1 MHSNLTRKCGKT
13 NSPVRMNTLLN
24 GNKVAEETEESH
36 KIDMRTKIRQLL
48 ESYEATETILTP
60 EELADKVKSELEID
74 DEDLSNF
81 TFIEAGNVLNQT
93 AYEYVKKEDRIVLIP
108 HCLRDTEKCIAP
120 IDDEGYHCKKCGA
133 CIIAEITRAAED
145 RGIKW
150 YMVGG
155 GSHAINIVK
164 NARPRAVFG
173 IACFDDAKL
182 GVEKVGKF
190 GIPTQAVLLSK
201 AGCVN
206 TEVEIDRVLVK
217 LDLPDSNE

>member
-1 MHSNLTRKCGKT
+1 M
-13 NSPVRMNTLLN
+13 LN
-24 GNKVAEETEESH
+24 RHEVTEETEEAH
-36 KIDMRTKIRQLL
+36 KIDMRVKIRQLL
-48 ESYEATETILTP
+48 ESFEATETMLTP
-60 EELADKVKSELEID
+60 QELADKVKSELEIN

-81 TFIEAGNVLNQT
+81 TFIEAGNVLDQS

-108 HCLRDTEKCIAP
+108 HCLRNAEKCIAP
-120 IDDEGYHCKKCGA
+120 IDDEGYHCEKCGA
-133 CIIAEITRAAED
+133 CIIAEITQAAED

-173 IACFDDAKL
+173 IACYDDAKL
-182 GVEKVGKF
+182 GVEKVGEY

-206 TEVEIDRVLVK
+206 TEVEIDKVIAT
-217 LDLPDSNE
+217 LDLPDSSE

>member
-1 MHSNLTRKCGKT
+1 M
-13 NSPVRMNTLLN
+13 LN
-24 GNKVAEETEESH
+24 GHKVTEEAH
-36 KIDMRTKIRQLL
+36 KIDMRVKIRQLL
-48 ESYEATETILTP
+48 ESFEATETMLTP
-60 EELADKVKSELEID
+60 QELADKVKLELEID

-81 TFIEAGNVLNQT
+81 TYIEAGNVLDQS

-108 HCLRDTEKCIAP
+108 HCLRNAENCIAP
-120 IDDEGYHCKKCGA
+120 IDDEGYHCEKCGA
-133 CIIAEITRAAED
+133 CIIAEITQAAED

-173 IACFDDAKL
+173 IACYDDAKL
-182 GVEKVGKF
+182 GVEKVGEY

-206 TEVEIDRVLVK
+206 TEVEIDKVIAT
-217 LDLPDSNE
+217 LDLPDSSE

>member
-1 MHSNLTRKCGKT
+1 MLDGQKT
-13 NSPVRMNTLLN
+13 
-24 GNKVAEETEESH
+24 AEETENLH
-36 KIDMRTKIRQLL
+36 KIEIRAKIRELL
-48 ESYEATETILTP
+48 ETYAATETILTS
-60 EELADKVKSELEID
+60 EELTEKVRLELEIV
-74 DEDLSNF
+74 DEGLTNF
-81 TFIEAGNVLNQT
+81 TSIEAGNVLNQS
-93 AYEYVKKEDRIVLIP
+93 AYEYVKQEDRIVLIP
-108 HCLRDTEKCIAP
+108 HCLRDVEKCIAP
-120 IDDEGYHCKKCGA
+120 IDEEGYHCEKCGA
-133 CIIAEITRAAED
+133 CVIAEITQAAED

-182 GVEKVGKF
+182 GVQKVGAY

-206 TEVEIDRVLVK
+206 TEVEIDKVLATM
-217 LDLPDSNE
+217 DLPDFSE

>member
-1 MHSNLTRKCGKT
+1 
-13 NSPVRMNTLLN
+13 LLN
-24 GNKVAEETEESH
+24 RHKVAEETEEAH
-36 KIDMRTKIRQLL
+36 TIDMRVRIRQLL
-48 ESYEATETILTP
+48 ESFEATETMLTP
-60 EELADKVKSELEID
+60 QELADKVKSELEIV

-81 TFIEAGNVLNQT
+81 TYIEAGNVLNQS

-108 HCLRDTEKCIAP
+108 HCLRNAEKCRAP
-120 IDDEGYHCKKCGA
+120 IDDEGYHCLKCGA
-133 CIIAEITRAAED
+133 CIIAEITQAAED

-155 GSHAINIVK
+155 GSHAIKIVK

-173 IACFDDAKL
+173 IACYDDAKL
-182 GVEKVGKF
+182 GVEKVGEY

-206 TEVEIDRVLVK
+206 TEVEIDKVIAT
-217 LDLPDSNE
+217 LDLPDSSD

>member
-1 MHSNLTRKCGKT
+1 MRISKLLDGHKT
-13 NSPVRMNTLLN
+13 
-24 GNKVAEETEESH
+24 AEKTEELH
-36 KIDMRTKIRQLL
+36 KVDIRCKIRELL
-48 ESYEATETILTP
+48 ETYAATETVLTA
-60 EELADKVKSELEID
+60 EELTEKVKLELEIG
-74 DEDLSNF
+74 DEDLINF
-81 TFIEAGNVLNQT
+81 TFIEAGNIINQD
-93 AYEYVKKEDRIVLIP
+93 AYEYVKQEDRIVLIP
-108 HCLRDTEKCIAP
+108 HCLRDAENCIAP
-120 IDDEGYHCKKCGA
+120 IDEDGYHCQKCGQ
-133 CIIAEITRAAED
+133 CIIAEITQAAED

-155 GSHAINIVK
+155 GSHAIKVVK

-182 GVEKVGKF
+182 AVDKIGEY

-217 LDLPDSNE
+217 LNICDSSD

>member
-1 MHSNLTRKCGKT
+1 M
-13 NSPVRMNTLLN
+13 LLN
-24 GNKVAEETEESH
+24 GNKASAEKVKDLH
-36 KIDMRTKIRQLL
+36 IINIRIKIRQLL

-60 EELADKVKSELEID
+60 EVLSEKVISELEID
-74 DEDLSNF
+74 DEELSNF
-81 TFIEAGNVLNQT
+81 TFIEAGNVLHQN

-108 HCLRDTEKCIAP
+108 HCLRNAEKCIAP
-120 IDDEGYHCKKCGA
+120 IDDEGYHCEKCGA
-133 CIIAEITRAAED
+133 CVIAEITQAAED

-182 GVEKVGKF
+182 GVQKVGEY

-206 TEVEIDRVLVK
+206 TEVEIDKVIAT
-217 LDLPDSNE
+217 LDLPDSSD

>member
-1 MHSNLTRKCGKT
+1 M
-13 NSPVRMNTLLN
+13 LN
-24 GNKVAEETEESH
+24 GHKVAEEKEETRT
-36 KIDMRTKIRQLL
+36 IDMRVKIRQLL
-48 ESYEATETILTP
+48 ESFEATETMLTP
-60 EELADKVKSELEID
+60 QELADRVKSELEID
-74 DEDLSNF
+74 DVDLSNF
-81 TFIEAGNVLNQT
+81 AFIEAGNVLNQS

-108 HCLRDTEKCIAP
+108 HCLRNAEKCIAP

-133 CIIAEITRAAED
+133 CIIAEITQAAED

-155 GSHAINIVK
+155 GSHAIQIVK
-164 NARPRAVFG
+164 KARPRAVFG
-173 IACFDDAKL
+173 IACYDDAKL
-182 GVEKVGKF
+182 GVEKVGEY

>member
-1 MHSNLTRKCGKT
+1 MLKGH
-13 NSPVRMNTLLN
+13 
-24 GNKVAEETEESH
+24 KVAEEAEETH
-36 KIDMRTKIRQLL
+36 VIDMRVKIRQLL
-48 ESYEATETILTP
+48 ESFEATETMLTP
-60 EELADKVKSELEID
+60 QELADKVKSELEIV

-81 TFIEAGNVLNQT
+81 TYIEAGNVLNQS

-108 HCLRDTEKCIAP
+108 HCLRNAEKCKAP

-133 CIIAEITRAAED
+133 CIIAEITQAAED

-155 GSHAINIVK
+155 GSHAIKIVK

-173 IACFDDAKL
+173 IACYDDAKL
-182 GVEKVGKF
+182 GVEKVGEY

-206 TEVEIDRVLVK
+206 TEVEIDKVIAT
-217 LDLPDSNE
+217 LDLPDSSD

>member
-1 MHSNLTRKCGKT
+1 MLKGH
-13 NSPVRMNTLLN
+13 
-24 GNKVAEETEESH
+24 KVAEEAEETH
-36 KIDMRTKIRQLL
+36 VIDMRVKIRQLL
-48 ESYEATETILTP
+48 ESFEATETMLTP
-60 EELADKVKSELEID
+60 QELADKVKSELEIV

-81 TFIEAGNVLNQT
+81 TYIEAGNVIHQS

-108 HCLRDTEKCIAP
+108 HCLRNAEKCIAP
-120 IDDEGYHCKKCGA
+120 IDDEGYHCEKCGA
-133 CIIAEITRAAED
+133 CIIAEITQAAED

-182 GVEKVGKF
+182 GVEKVGEY

-206 TEVEIDRVLVK
+206 TEVEIDKVIAT
-217 LDLPDSNE
+217 LDLPDSSE

>member
-1 MHSNLTRKCGKT
+1 MQK
-13 NSPVRMNTLLN
+13 LLN
-24 GNKVAEETEESH
+24 RHKVAEETEQAH
-36 KIDMRTKIRQLL
+36 TIDMRVKIRQLL
-48 ESYEATETILTP
+48 ESFEATETMLTP
-60 EELADKVKSELEID
+60 QELADKVKLELEID

-81 TFIEAGNVLNQT
+81 TYIEAGNVLNQS

-108 HCLRDTEKCIAP
+108 HCLRNAEKCIAP
-120 IDDEGYHCKKCGA
+120 IDDEGYHCEKCGA
-133 CIIAEITRAAED
+133 CIIAEITQAAED

-173 IACFDDAKL
+173 IACYDDAKL
-182 GVEKVGKF
+182 GVEKVGEY

-206 TEVEIDRVLVK
+206 TEVEIDKVIAT
-217 LDLPDSNE
+217 LDLPDSSD

>member
-1 MHSNLTRKCGKT
+1 M
-13 NSPVRMNTLLN
+13 LN
-24 GNKVAEETEESH
+24 GHKVTEEAH
-36 KIDMRTKIRQLL
+36 KIDMRVKIRQLL
-48 ESYEATETILTP
+48 ESFEATETMLTP
-60 EELADKVKSELEID
+60 QELADKVKLELEID

-81 TFIEAGNVLNQT
+81 TYIEAGNVLDQS

-108 HCLRDTEKCIAP
+108 HCLRNAEKCIAL
-120 IDDEGYHCKKCGA
+120 IDDEGYHCEKCGA
-133 CIIAEITRAAED
+133 CIIAEITQAAED

-173 IACFDDAKL
+173 IACYDDAKL
-182 GVEKVGKF
+182 GVEKVGEY

-206 TEVEIDRVLVK
+206 TEVEIDKVIAT
-217 LDLPDSNE
+217 LDLPDSSE

>member
-1 MHSNLTRKCGKT
+1 
-13 NSPVRMNTLLN
+13 
-24 GNKVAEETEESH
+24 
-36 KIDMRTKIRQLL
+36 L

-60 EELADKVKSELEID
+60 EVLSEKVISELEID
-74 DEDLSNF
+74 DEELSNF
-81 TFIEAGNVLNQT
+81 TFIEAGNVLHQN
-93 AYEYVKKEDRIVLIP
+93 AYEYVKKEDRILLIP
-108 HCLRDTEKCIAP
+108 HCLRNAEKCIAP
-120 IDDEGYHCKKCGA
+120 IDDEGYHCEKCGA
-133 CIIAEITRAAED
+133 CIITEITQAAED

-182 GVEKVGKF
+182 GVQKVGEY

-206 TEVEIDRVLVK
+206 TEVEIDKVIAT
-217 LDLPDSNE
+217 LDLPDSSD

>member
-1 MHSNLTRKCGKT
+1 
-13 NSPVRMNTLLN
+13 LLN
-24 GNKVAEETEESH
+24 RHKVAEETEQAH
-36 KIDMRTKIRQLL
+36 TIDMRVKIRQLL
-48 ESYEATETILTP
+48 ESFEATETMLTP
-60 EELADKVKSELEID
+60 QELADKVKSELEID

-81 TFIEAGNVLNQT
+81 TYIEAGNVLDQS

-108 HCLRDTEKCIAP
+108 HCLRNAEKCIAP

-133 CIIAEITRAAED
+133 CIIAEITQAAED

-155 GSHAINIVK
+155 GSHAIKIVK

-173 IACFDDAKL
+173 IACYDDAKL
-182 GVEKVGKF
+182 GVEKVGEY

-206 TEVEIDRVLVK
+206 TEVEIDKVIAT
-217 LDLPDSNE
+217 LDLPDSSD

>member
-1 MHSNLTRKCGKT
+1 M
-13 NSPVRMNTLLN
+13 LN
-24 GNKVAEETEESH
+24 RHKVTEEAH
-36 KIDMRTKIRQLL
+36 KIDMRVKIRQLL
-48 ESYEATETILTP
+48 ESFEATETMLTP
-60 EELADKVKSELEID
+60 QELADKVKLELEID

-81 TFIEAGNVLNQT
+81 TYIEAGNVLDQS

-108 HCLRDTEKCIAP
+108 HCLRNAEKCIAP
-120 IDDEGYHCKKCGA
+120 IDDEGYHCEKCGA
-133 CIIAEITRAAED
+133 CIIAEITQAAED

-173 IACFDDAKL
+173 IACYDDAKL
-182 GVEKVGKF
+182 GVEKVGEY

-206 TEVEIDRVLVK
+206 TEVEIDKVIAT
-217 LDLPDSNE
+217 LDLPDSSE

>member
-1 MHSNLTRKCGKT
+1 M
-13 NSPVRMNTLLN
+13 LN
-24 GNKVAEETEESH
+24 GHKVTEEAH
-36 KIDMRTKIRQLL
+36 KIDMRVKIRQLL
-48 ESYEATETILTP
+48 ESFEATETMLTP
-60 EELADKVKSELEID
+60 QELADKVKSELEIN

-81 TFIEAGNVLNQT
+81 TFIEAGNVLDQS

-108 HCLRDTEKCIAP
+108 HCLRNAENCIAP
-120 IDDEGYHCKKCGA
+120 IDDEGYHCEKCGA
-133 CIIAEITRAAED
+133 CIIAEITQAAED

-173 IACFDDAKL
+173 IACYDDAKL
-182 GVEKVGKF
+182 GVEKVGEY

-206 TEVEIDRVLVK
+206 TEVEIDKVIAT
-217 LDLPDSNE
+217 LDLPDSSE

>member
-1 MHSNLTRKCGKT
+1 
-13 NSPVRMNTLLN
+13 MNVLLN
-24 GNKVAEETEESH
+24 GHKTTTEKTEELH
-36 KIDMRTKIRQLL
+36 TIDICIKIRQLL
-48 ESYEATETILTP
+48 ESFEATETIHSP
-60 EELADKVKSELEID
+60 EELAEKVNSELGID

-81 TFIEAGNVLNQT
+81 TFIEAGNVIHQN

-108 HCLRDTEKCIAP
+108 HCLRNAEKCIAP
-120 IDDEGYHCKKCGA
+120 IDDEGYHCEKCGA
-133 CIIAEITRAAED
+133 CIIAEITQAAED
-145 RGIKW
+145 RGINW

-173 IACFDDAKL
+173 IACYDDAKL
-182 GVEKVGKF
+182 GVEKVGEY

-206 TEVEIDRVLVK
+206 TEVEIDKVIAT
-217 LDLPDSNE
+217 LDLPDSSD

>member
-1 MHSNLTRKCGKT
+1 MQI
-13 NSPVRMNTLLN
+13 LLN
-24 GNKVAEETEESH
+24 RHKVAEETEETRT
-36 KIDMRTKIRQLL
+36 IDMRVKIRQLL
-48 ESYEATETILTP
+48 ESFEATETMLTP
-60 EELADKVKSELEID
+60 QELADRVKSELEID
-74 DEDLSNF
+74 DVDLSNF
-81 TFIEAGNVLNQT
+81 AFIEAGNVLNQS

-108 HCLRDTEKCIAP
+108 HCLRNAEKCIAP

-133 CIIAEITRAAED
+133 CIIAEITQAAED

-155 GSHAINIVK
+155 GSHAIQIVK

-173 IACFDDAKL
+173 IACYDDAKL
-182 GVEKVGKF
+182 GVEKVGEY

-206 TEVEIDRVLVK
+206 TEVEIDKVIAT
-217 LDLPDSNE
+217 LDLPDSSD

>member
-1 MHSNLTRKCGKT
+1 M
-13 NSPVRMNTLLN
+13 LN
-24 GNKVAEETEESH
+24 RHKVAEETEQAPT
-36 KIDMRTKIRQLL
+36 IDMRVKIRQLL
-48 ESYEATETILTP
+48 ESFEATETMLTP
-60 EELADKVKSELEID
+60 QELADKVKSELEID

-81 TFIEAGNVLNQT
+81 TYIEAGNVLNQS

-108 HCLRDTEKCIAP
+108 HCLRNAEKCIAQ
-120 IDDEGYHCKKCGA
+120 IDDEGYHCEKCGA
-133 CIIAEITRAAED
+133 CIIAEITQAAED

-155 GSHAINIVK
+155 GSHAIKIVK

-173 IACFDDAKL
+173 IACYDDAKL
-182 GVEKVGKF
+182 GVEKIREY

-206 TEVEIDRVLVK
+206 TEVEIDKVIAT
-217 LDLPDSNE
+217 LDLPDSSD